1 VGLQRWDAPQTAS
14 GEQLRDLDFGG
25 GHGLTQTQASVRQR
39 SSVTSATLKM
49 QRTRTDGSITRL
61 RSNSNLT
68 SGSVVDEEEVVH
80 EVEPRARTAML
91 PPVMVSPRQGLHA
104 GPQLR
109 EFLQAKKVD
118 EHPLCWLGFEEDCIM
133 TSCSNGECRDFF
145 AGQSGWC

>member
-1 VGLQRWDAPQTAS
+1 M
-14 GEQLRDLDFGG
+14 
-25 GHGLTQTQASVRQR
+25 RQR

-49 QRTRTDGSITRL
+49 QRTRTDGSNTRL

-68 SGSVVDEEEVVH
+68 SGSVVEEEEVVH

-91 PPVMVSPRQGLHA
+91 PPVMVSSRQGLRV

-109 EFLQAKKVD
+109 EFVQAKKVD

>member
-1 VGLQRWDAPQTAS
+1 MQA
-14 GEQLRDLDFGG
+14 LDFGRG
-25 GHGLTQTQASVRQR
+25 DRLTQMQASVRQR

-49 QRTRTDGSITRL
+49 HRTRTDGSNTRL

-68 SGSVVDEEEVVH
+68 SGSMVDDEEVVH

-91 PPVMVSPRQGLHA
+91 PPVMVSPRQGLHV

-109 EFLQAKKVD
+109 EFLQAKTVD